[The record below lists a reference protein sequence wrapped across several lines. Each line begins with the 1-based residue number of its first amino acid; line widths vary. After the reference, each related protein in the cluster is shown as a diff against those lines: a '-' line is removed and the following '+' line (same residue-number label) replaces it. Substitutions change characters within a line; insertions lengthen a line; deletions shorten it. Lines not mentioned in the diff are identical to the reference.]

1 MKVPPPPTPAGADL
15 RPGPQPLPSH
25 VPAAA
30 AKDMVISLG
39 SRRSQG
45 PGPDDEFVKSSISTV
60 LGLVLLR
67 PHHEVDIWLPA
78 GTRHLPLGSEV
89 LRVPVTQTL
98 RSSLCFPG
106 TSKWVLQGPR
116 KEQKGSIVM

>member
-1 MKVPPPPTPAGADL
+1 MKVPHLPPTEADL
-15 RPGPQPLPSH
+15 RPGPQPFPSH

-30 AKDMVISLG
+30 AKDMVISLR

-45 PGPDDEFVKSSISTV
+45 PGPDDEFVKSSISTI

-89 LRVPVTQTL
+89 VRVPVTQTL
-98 RSSLCFPG
+98 RSSLCFPV
-106 TSKWVLQGPR
+106 TSTWAQWGPG
-116 KEQKGSIVM
+116 KEQKGSVVM

>member
-1 MKVPPPPTPAGADL
+1 M
-15 RPGPQPLPSH
+15 
-25 VPAAA
+25 
-30 AKDMVISLG
+30 ISLG

-45 PGPDDEFVKSSISTV
+45 PGPDDELVKSSISTV